1 MSEFQSS
8 DKLASLEVDKIAEN
22 RVTAKT
28 GQDIDSSSSQVM
40 TQLQRQLR
48 SQAKVEKTLSSLE
61 NSIKQIK
68 EPKILTNQAEKF
80 SKLLQQH
87 QTLDESIKQIHSQ
100 LSDLVRQIST
110 LGKSFDNI
118 VNANTRTS
126 SKQRDKRKDKKKNKK
141 AKDKKKK
148 KGKGN

>member
-8 DKLASLEVDKIAEN
+8 DKLASLEVDKNAEN

-28 GQDIDSSSSQVM
+28 GQVIDSSSSQVM
-40 TQLQRQLR
+40 TQLQRQSR

-68 EPKILTNQAEKF
+68 ELKTLTNQAEKF

-87 QTLDESIKQIHSQ
+87 QTLDDSIKQIHSQ
-100 LSDLVRQIST
+100 LSDLVIQIST
-110 LGKSFDNI
+110 LGKSLDNI
-118 VNANTRTS
+118 VNANTITS
-126 SKQRDKRKDKKKNKK
+126 SKQKDKRKDKKKNKK

-148 KGKGN
+148 KGKGK

>member
-8 DKLASLEVDKIAEN
+8 DKLASLEVDRNAEN

-28 GQDIDSSSSQVM
+28 GQVIDSSSSQVM
-40 TQLQRQLR
+40 TQLQRQSR

-68 EPKILTNQAEKF
+68 ELKTLTNQAEKF

-87 QTLDESIKQIHSQ
+87 QTLDDSIKQIHSQ
-100 LSDLVRQIST
+100 LSDLVIQIST
-110 LGKSFDNI
+110 LGKSLDNI

-126 SKQRDKRKDKKKNKK
+126 SKQKDKRKDKKKNKK

-148 KGKGN
+148 KGKGK

>member
-87 QTLDESIKQIHSQ
+87 QTLDEFIKQIHSQ
-100 LSDLVRQIST
+100 LSDLLRQIST

-118 VNANTRTS
+118 VNA
-126 SKQRDKRKDKKKNKK
+126 KH
-141 AKDKKKK
+141 
-148 KGKGN
+148 